1 MFQNKA
7 SLYREFYFYLKR
19 NKYYKRLPNAER
31 TNIFILIDD
40 EWRFHDVLFLFL
52 TFGRF
57 CQVLTRMFLTD
68 IRKMREV
75 LPRIYDPLRVHGK
88 RHPLKT
94 AILKRTSDWNVKCNR
109 TVGRLCCSYL
119 LSSLSTKPWS
129 ESLKSPRGFGELYFI
144 TRTTWPRARA
154 HSCN

>member
-1 MFQNKA
+1 MFRNKA

-19 NKYYKRLPNAER
+19 NKYYKQLPNAER

-40 EWRFHDVLFLFL
+40 EWRFHDILFLFL

-109 TVGRLCCSYL
+109 SRQAL
-119 LSSLSTKPWS
+119 LQLSALLAIYQTMIRIPKIPKGIWRALFHNSHHLAPRTRSLM
-129 ESLKSPRGFGELYFI
+129 
-144 TRTTWPRARA
+144 
-154 HSCN
+154 